1 MTDQEMALIAAVSA
15 VVHYQEFLATNYQG
29 DLSAAESAIASP
41 HLKQWMADNEA
52 LIPVKRD
59 PA

>member
-41 HLKQWMADNEA
+41 HLKRWMADNEEDW
-52 LIPVKRD
+52 RG
-59 PA
+59 